1 MYSSSFQQFYS
12 IRDTMHGETLFR
24 FVLKHSRRYMCR
36 ENSFCQI
43 FHGPRA
49 RCTVDGKILWARDVG
64 YNPVENFFCRLNPCV
79 IVRRYFHNCSIV
91 EFWWN
96 YPGSSRTFYTVILII
111 PSMPVDVCVRN
122 FPLRVRM
129 YVSCLLYDSS
139 RPSVPFGL
147 FTLACVTLC
156 ESLRR
161 GVTGCHSQGV
171 RTTRACH
178 TIFHLTIL
186 HVFSLLLP
194 TYRSFQSVAL
204 IGQEE
209 ITVLREKRN
218 IS

>member
-1 MYSSSFQQFYS
+1 M
-12 IRDTMHGETLFR
+12 L
-24 FVLKHSRRYMCR
+24 
-36 ENSFCQI
+36 
-43 FHGPRA
+43 
-49 RCTVDGKILWARDVG
+49 
-64 YNPVENFFCRLNPCV
+64 
-79 IVRRYFHNCSIV
+79 
-91 EFWWN
+91 
-96 YPGSSRTFYTVILII
+96 
-111 PSMPVDVCVRN
+111 VDVYIRN
-122 FPLRVRM
+122 FPLRVRAVCIM
-129 YVSCLLYDSS
+129 VLYDSS

-147 FTLACVTLC
+147 FTLACVTLR

-171 RTTRACH
+171 RTTRACR

-204 IGQEE
+204 IGQEQ